1 MKNLKLLLTA
11 LLTFSITT
19 SSMTPI
25 YAETAESDDQGQPA
39 LVSEAQ
45 MYVGMPQKLEVKDYE
60 GEVNWISDNTDVAM
74 VDTDGTVRPLK
85 SGSTDIKAVISPEL
99 TLICH
104 VSVRDVSITLSSTDL
119 GSVYTGDTRRLKAS
133 VEHEISIQWSFQ

>member
-1 MKNLKLLLTA
+1 
-11 LLTFSITT
+11 
-19 SSMTPI
+19 
-25 YAETAESDDQGQPA
+25 
-39 LVSEAQ
+39 